1 MSSKNNHIRRIDR
14 RKFLGQA
21 SCAALGSATFFNS
34 VLNLGLMNAL
44 AKPAMQPLL
53 PATENYKALVCI
65 LLAGGNDSFNM
76 LVPVTPDPYAAY
88 AASRSN
94 LALQQNILLPL
105 NYTDGNGHQYG
116 LHPAMP
122 EVQQLFNSGQAA
134 FVANVGTLINNVT
147 KQEVLAGTA
156 QLPLGLLSHA
166 DQIRQWQTSLPQER
180 TSKGWGGRIA
190 DILQTLNDNTD
201 VSMSIS
207 LAGVNTFQ
215 TGNQIVE
222 YAIQNTENG
231 SVGIAMFDEND
242 PFNNLL
248 GNAAQSLLEQQYSD
262 IFKQTYRDKVI
273 NSQAQHE
280 FFSEA
285 IAGVDP
291 FDGFFT
297 QDNPVSKDLQMV
309 ARSIAAAETLGHTRQ
324 TYFLTFGG
332 WDHHDEVLNNQQAM
346 LALVSQALGEFNNA
360 LTQLQ
365 MTDKVTTF
373 TISDFART
381 LTSNGNG
388 TDHAWGGN
396 TLVMGG
402 AVNGGQVY
410 GNFPDLTLNSDLE
423 VGGGILIPTTAADL
437 YFAEL
442 ALWLGVQ
449 PGDMQYVLPNLS
461 NFFDIANGQPLGF
474 LNL

>member
-1 MSSKNNHIRRIDR
+1 MSSRNNTPRRIDR

-44 AKPAMQPLL
+44 AKPALQPLM
-53 PATENYKALVCI
+53 PATEDYKALVCI

-76 LVPVTPDPYAAY
+76 LVPVSPDPYAAY
-88 AASRSN
+88 ATSRSN
-94 LALQQNILLPL
+94 LALQQASLLPL

-116 LHPAMP
+116 LHPSMP
-122 EVQQLFNSGQAA
+122 EVQQLFNSGNAA

-147 KQEVLAGTA
+147 KQEILAGTA
-156 QLPLGLLSHA
+156 QLPLGLLSHS

-190 DILQTLNDNTD
+190 DVLQTLNDNTD

-222 YAIQNTENG
+222 YAIQNTDNG
-231 SVGIAMFDEND
+231 SVGIVMFDETD
-242 PFNNLL
+242 PFNNIL

-262 IFKQTYRDKVI
+262 IFKQTYRDKVL
-273 NSQAQHE
+273 NSQSQHE
-280 FFSEA
+280 FFAAA

-291 FDGFFT
+291 LMGFFN
-297 QDNPVSKDLQMV
+297 QENPVSRDLQMI

-332 WDHHDEVLNNQQAM
+332 WDHHDEVLNNQQSM
-346 LALVSQALGEFNNA
+346 LALVSQALGEFTNA
-360 LTQLQ
+360 LSQLQ

-402 AVNGGQVY
+402 AVNGGQIY
-410 GNFPDLTLNSDLE
+410 GSFPDLTLNSDLE
-423 VGGGILIPTTAADL
+423 VGGGVLIPTTAADL

-449 PGDMQYVLPNLS
+449 PGDMEYVLPNLG
-461 NFFDIANGQPLGF
+461 NFFDISNGQPLGF